1 VAGSNPNTSISTNHI
16 LHYYYTPT
24 GIFINKKEQTM
35 TGTLYRGYEIVVKPI
50 DHPIIS
56 QHKDCDIPQA
66 FTRGR
71 YTIYNIDIY
80 YHGVNVWGVR

>member
-1 VAGSNPNTSISTNHI
+1 M
-16 LHYYYTPT
+16 T
-24 GIFINKKEQTM
+24 GI
-35 TGTLYRGYEIVVKPI
+35 LYRGYEIVVKPI

-56 QHKDCDIPQA
+56 QHKDCAIPQA

>member
-1 VAGSNPNTSISTNHI
+1 
-16 LHYYYTPT
+16 
-24 GIFINKKEQTM
+24 M

-80 YHGVNVWGVR
+80 YQGVNVWGGVTPQATYKSRSLVNINKWEIN